1 MLKNKKYCKLK
12 YCSNYTFRTRVESI
26 ASTIPKKGEL
36 VVDKHPIGLPTG
48 GDLED
53 QVWPRRAH

>member
-12 YCSNYTFRTRVESI
+12 YCSNYTFQNACREYCINNTK
-26 ASTIPKKGEL
+26 KKGL